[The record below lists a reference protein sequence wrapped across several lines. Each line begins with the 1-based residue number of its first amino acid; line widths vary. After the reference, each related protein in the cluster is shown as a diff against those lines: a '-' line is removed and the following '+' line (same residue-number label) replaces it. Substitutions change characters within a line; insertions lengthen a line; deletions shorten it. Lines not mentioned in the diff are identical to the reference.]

1 MTYVLAVDMGASGG
15 RHILAHLE
23 EGKIV
28 LEEIYRFDN
37 VMVERNGHLCWQMD
51 RLWEHVLKGMAA
63 CKAAGKIPVS
73 MGIDTWGVDYV
84 LLDQAGQ
91 VLGDTVA
98 YRDSRTQGMDA
109 KLEQT
114 MPFTELYRRTGIAK
128 QPFNTVYQLMATPRE
143 QLDQA
148 QDFLMIPDYL
158 HYRLTGRK
166 ANEYTEAS
174 TTGMLNSATRDW
186 DQEVLAAAGIPA
198 GIFRRPEMP
207 GTNLGTILP
216 EIAQRVGFS
225 CDVVLPA
232 THDTGSAFM
241 AVPARSDNAVYL
253 SSGTWSLLGVENDVP
268 LTGIDSLESGFTN
281 EGGYGGKIR
290 YLKNIMGMW
299 ILQCVR
305 NELEKRYSFG
315 EMAQMAA
322 EAPETPWRVDVAD
335 NRFLAPKNMIA
346 ELQLAVTQ
354 QGGEELTLPRLLRM
368 VNLSLAEGYAKAIA
382 QLEQLTGKRY
392 DTVHIVGGGS
402 QNQTLNQMTA
412 DAAGRTVVA
421 GPTEG
426 TALGNLMA
434 QLIAG
439 GAFADLAQA
448 REAECASFDVVT
460 YVPKA

>member
-143 QLDQA
+143 QLGQA

-207 GTNLGTILP
+207 GTNLGPILP

-439 GAFADLAQA
+439 GVFADLAQA

>member
-109 KLEQT
+109 KLELT

-207 GTNLGTILP
+207 GTNLGPILP

-268 LTGIDSLESGFTN
+268 LTGTDSLESGFTN

-346 ELQLAVTQ
+346 ELQLAVTE

-412 DAAGRTVVA
+412 DATGRTVVA

-439 GAFADLAQA
+439 GVFADLAQA

>member
-1 MTYVLAVDMGASGG
+1 MTYFLAVDMGASGG

-23 EGKIV
+23 QGKII

-37 VMVERNGHLCWQMD
+37 GMVERDGHLCWQMD

-63 CKAAGKIPVS
+63 CKAAGKVPVS

-84 LLDQAGQ
+84 LLDKAGKL
-91 VLGDTVA
+91 LGDTIA
-98 YRDSRTQGMDA
+98 YRDGRTQGMDA

-114 MPFTELYRRTGIAK
+114 MPFAELYRRTGIAK
-128 QPFNTVYQLMATPRE
+128 QPFNTVYQLMATPPELLE
-143 QLDQA
+143 QA
-148 QDFLMIPDYL
+148 EDFLMVPDYL
-158 HYRLTGRK
+158 HYRLTGVK

-174 TTGMLNSATRDW
+174 TSGLLNALSREW
-186 DQEVLAAAGIPA
+186 DPEVLAAAGIPPR
-198 GIFRRPEMP
+198 IFRRPVMP
-207 GTNLGTILP
+207 GANLGPILP

-232 THDTGSAFM
+232 AHDTGSAFM
-241 AVPARSDNAVYL
+241 AVPASSPNAVYL
-253 SSGTWSLLGVENDVP
+253 SSGTWSLLGVENDAP
-268 LTGIDSLESGFTN
+268 LTGADSLESGFTN

-322 EAPETPWRVDVAD
+322 DAPETPWRVDVAD

-346 ELQLAVTQ
+346 ELQLAVTE

-368 VNLSLAEGYAKAIA
+368 VNLSLAEGYAKAID
-382 QLEQLTGKRY
+382 QLEALTGKRF

-412 DAAGRTVVA
+412 NATGRTVVA

-439 GAFADLAQA
+439 GAFVDLAQA
-448 REAECASFDVVT
+448 REAERASFDVTT

>member
-174 TTGMLNSATRDW
+174 TTGMLNSATRAG
-186 DQEVLAAAGIPA
+186 DQEVLAAAGSPA
-198 GIFRRPEMP
+198 GIFHRPEMP
-207 GTNLGTILP
+207 GTNLSPILP

-281 EGGYGGKIR
+281 EGGYGGTIR

-439 GAFADLAQA
+439 GVFADLAQA